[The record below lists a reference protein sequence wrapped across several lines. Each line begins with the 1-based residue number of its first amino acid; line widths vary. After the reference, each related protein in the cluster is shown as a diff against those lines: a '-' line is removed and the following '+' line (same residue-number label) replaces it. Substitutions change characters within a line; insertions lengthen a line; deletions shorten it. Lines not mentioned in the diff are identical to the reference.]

1 MVGLL
6 IRILVNDYNKIN
18 DDKVRQ
24 GYGVVCG
31 AVGIILN
38 ILLCCFKVFAGM
50 ISGSIAIITDAVN
63 NLTDAGSSIINIIGF
78 KMSVRKPDPEH
89 PFGHGRIEYVAG
101 LIISI
106 IIIVF
111 GVELG
116 KSSITRIIDPRDIET
131 SRAVFVVMEASIVV
145 KIYMYIYNKRFGD
158 RIQSPTMQAAAI
170 DSFTDAIATT
180 AVLLS
185 VIIFEFTGVVT
196 DGWCGLIVSV
206 FIIYSGISSVKS
218 TVDPLLG
225 TKPDPE
231 YVRLIEKY
239 VLAQKGVLGM
249 HDLIIHNYG
258 PGRSMISLH
267 AEVSANSNIV
277 EIHDSIDNIE
287 RKLKEVLKCECIIH
301 MDPIVTDNSIT
312 ARMRDFVR
320 IIVTNVDPRLTINDF
335 RMVQGSTHTNL
346 IFDLV
351 IPHGL
356 AMSDDDIVSA
366 VKSKVR
372 ELPGDHYALINVEK
386 PYT

>member
-1 MVGLL
+1 MVSLL

-18 DDKVRQ
+18 DEKVRQ

-31 AVGIILN
+31 GVGIMLN
-38 ILLCCFKVFAGM
+38 VLLCCMKVFIGVM
-50 ISGSIAIITDAVN
+50 SGSIAIITDAVN

-78 KMSVRKPDPEH
+78 KMAGRRPDPEH

-116 KSSITRIIDPRDIET
+116 KSSVARIIDPRDIVT
-131 SRAVFVVMEASIVV
+131 SRAVFVIMEIAIVV
-145 KIYMYIYNKRFGD
+145 KIYMYIYNKRIGD

-185 VIIFEFTGVVT
+185 VIVFEFTGVVI
-196 DGWCGLIVSV
+196 DGWCGLIVSI
-206 FIIYSGISSVKS
+206 FIIYSGISSVKT

-239 VLAQKGVLGM
+239 VLAQRDVLGM

-267 AEVSANSNIV
+267 AEVPANGNIV

-287 RKLKEVLKCECIIH
+287 RKLKEVLKCECVIH
-301 MDPIVTDNSIT
+301 MDPIVTDDLIT

-320 IIVTNVDPRLTINDF
+320 IIVTNVDPRLSINDF

-356 AMSDDDIVSA
+356 EAGDDEIVAA
-366 VKSKVR
+366 VKQKVR
-372 ELPGDHYALINVEK
+372 ELPGDHYALINVKK

>member
-1 MVGLL
+1 MVNLL
-6 IRILVNDYNKIN
+6 IRILVNDYDNTG
-18 DDKVRQ
+18 DEKVRQ

-31 AVGIILN
+31 WISIILN
-38 ILLCCFKVFAGM
+38 ILLCCAKVFAG
-50 ISGSIAIITDAVN
+50 ILSGSIAVVTDAVN
-63 NLTDAGSSIINIIGF
+63 NLTDAGSSFINIIGF
-78 KMSVRKPDPEH
+78 KMAGRKPDPEH
-89 PFGHGRIEYVAG
+89 PFGHGRVEYVAG

-106 IIIVF
+106 IIIVC
-111 GVELG
+111 GVEFG
-116 KSSITRIIDPRDIET
+116 KSSITRIIDPTDIEA
-131 SRAVFVVMEASIVV
+131 SRPVFIIMEIAIVV
-145 KIYMYIYNKRFGD
+145 KIYMYLYNKRIGE
-158 RIQSPTMQAAAI
+158 RISSPVMKAAAL

-180 AVLLS
+180 AVLVS
-185 VIIFEFTGVVT
+185 VIIYEFAGIVV

-206 FIIYSGISSVKS
+206 FIIYSGINSVKD
-218 TVDPLLG
+218 TIDPLLG

-231 YVRLIEKY
+231 YVRIIEKF
-239 VLAQKGVLGM
+239 VLSQKGVLGM

-267 AEVSANSNIV
+267 AEVPATGNIV
-277 EIHDSIDNIE
+277 EIHDTIDNIE
-287 RKLKEVLKCECIIH
+287 RKLKEVLGCECVIH

-312 ARMRDFVR
+312 VRMRDFVR
-320 IIVTNVDPRLTINDF
+320 IIVTNVDPRLSINDF

-356 AMSDDDIVSA
+356 EASDDDIVA
-366 VKSKVR
+366 LVKQKVR

>member
-6 IRILVNDYNKIN
+6 IRILVNDYNNIR
-18 DDKVRQ
+18 DDKVRR

-31 AVGIILN
+31 WMSIILN
-38 ILLCCFKVFAGM
+38 IVLCCIKVFAG
-50 ISGSIAIITDAVN
+50 ILSGSIAITTDAVN
-63 NLTDAGSSIINIIGF
+63 NLTDAGSSFVNIIGF
-78 KMSVRKPDPEH
+78 KMAGRRPDPEH

-116 KSSITRIIDPRDIET
+116 KSSVARIIDPRDIVT
-131 SRAVFVVMEASIVV
+131 SRAVFVIMEIAIVV
-145 KIYMYIYNKRFGD
+145 KIYMYIYNKRIGD

-185 VIIFEFTGVVT
+185 VIVFEFTGVVI
-196 DGWCGLIVSV
+196 DGWCGLIVSI
-206 FIIYSGISSVKS
+206 FIIYSGISSVKT

-239 VLAQKGVLGM
+239 VLAQRDVLGM

-267 AEVSANSNIV
+267 AEVPANGNIV

-287 RKLKEVLKCECIIH
+287 RKLKEVLKCECVIH
-301 MDPIVTDNSIT
+301 MDPIVTDDLIT

-320 IIVTNVDPRLTINDF
+320 IIVTNVDPRLSINDF

-356 AMSDDDIVSA
+356 EAGDDEIVAA
-366 VKSKVR
+366 VKQKVR
-372 ELPGDHYALINVEK
+372 ELPGDHYALINVKK